1 MKRFLFGLATAVL
14 ALGTTAKTLST
25 EHSPA
30 VSTVDFVGLFDPF
43 WASLPSFTSG
53 TFWQISVSGPA
64 TVTYSFAAAN
74 RATTPVFSR
83 NFSAASVRRPKAP
96 AAQSSAS

>member
-53 TFWQISVSGPA
+53 TFGQISVSGPEPPRNSWRLYGLSQAA
-64 TVTYSFAAAN
+64 TAA
-74 RATTPVFSR
+74 V
-83 NFSAASVRRPKAP
+83 
-96 AAQSSAS
+96 